1 MAKAKKHQLGRL
13 KVSDQLQMERD
24 EIIVE
29 LIDRMQK
36 YVVQAEQ
43 SAQDAS
49 ISREDRLEYVKYIS
63 ARFSGLAEFLNVTL
77 RVDVRNPETG
87 MLYTQEMYNRIHYRE
102 TMLSLDIA
110 QKEKAPAPAA
120 TGTSA
125 KETIT
130 A

>member
-1 MAKAKKHQLGRL
+1 MAKAKKYRLGRL
-13 KVSDQLQMERD
+13 EVSDQLQTERD

-43 SAQDAS
+43 IARDESLEPETRIAS
-49 ISREDRLEYVKYIS
+49 IKHNS
-63 ARFSGLAEFLNVTL
+63 ACLSGLAAFLQVDM

-87 MLYTQEMYNRIHYRE
+87 MLYPQEMYNRIHYLE

-110 QKEKAPAPAA
+110 CKENAPAPAG
-120 TGTSA
+120 TGDER
-125 KETIT
+125 KEK
-130 A
+130 

>member
-1 MAKAKKHQLGRL
+1 MAKPKKYQLGRL
-13 KVSDQLQMERD
+13 EVTDRLQLERD

-43 SAQDAS
+43 
-49 ISREDRLEYVKYIS
+49 S

-110 QKEKAPAPAA
+110 CKENAPAPAG
-120 TGTSA
+120 TGD
-125 KETIT
+125 ER
-130 A
+130 

>member
-1 MAKAKKHQLGRL
+1 MAKAKKYQLGRL
-13 KVSDQLQMERD
+13 EVSDQLQLERD

-49 ISREDRLEYVKYIS
+49 ISLEDRIKHVRYIS

-110 QKEKAPAPAA
+110 CKENAPAPAG
-120 TGTSA
+120 TGDER
-125 KETIT
+125 KEK
-130 A
+130 

>member
-1 MAKAKKHQLGRL
+1 MAKSKKYQLGRL
-13 KVSDQLQMERD
+13 EVSDQLQLERD

-43 SAQDAS
+43 SAQDIYVS
-49 ISREDRLEYVKYIS
+49 PEDRLEYVKYIS
-63 ARFSGLAEFLNVTL
+63 ARFCGLSEFLQVTMQ
-77 RVDVRNPETG
+77 VDVRNPETG

-110 QKEKAPAPAA
+110 CKENAPAPAD
-120 TGTSA
+120 TGDVR
-125 KETIT
+125 KEK
-130 A
+130 